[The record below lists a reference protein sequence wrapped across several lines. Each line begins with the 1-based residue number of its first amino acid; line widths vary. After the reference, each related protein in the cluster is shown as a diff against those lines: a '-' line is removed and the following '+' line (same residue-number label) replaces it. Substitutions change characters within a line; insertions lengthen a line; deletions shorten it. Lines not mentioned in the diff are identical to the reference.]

1 MALIPR
7 TLQTPWFT
15 SSDVVRQ
22 ESAQFSWVVCL
33 AAQSPSSST
42 SSSSP
47 SSFSEDSDLC
57 PLEWT
62 LTSISC
68 LPITHSITA
77 LEVYL
82 QLLTEPFL
90 DARLSLALTPAGQWV
105 CWSLLVCLE
114 SRVWTLPITR
124 SSTTLFPPLLPFWP
138 FSHKPE
144 LYSVSREAKNC
155 GELKILFRIHIFSS
169 DRRSCSDDANPL
181 F

>member
-1 MALIPR
+1 MDLHLCRNSLGPNCVNLWQQIIVR
-7 TLQTPWFT
+7 QNSKNQHWILQCMNTQELNYVFPLFVLKYERVSINQQKAHGLNSKNFANT
-15 SSDVVRQ
+15 MILSDVVRQ

-33 AAQSPSSST
+33 AAQSPSS

-90 DARLSLALTPAGQWV
+90 DARLSLTPTPV
-105 CWSLLVCLE
+105 SSLV
-114 SRVWTLPITR
+114 TLG
-124 SSTTLFPPLLPFWP
+124 
-138 FSHKPE
+138 
-144 LYSVSREAKNC
+144 VS
-155 GELKILFRIHIFSS
+155 GV
-169 DRRSCSDDANPL
+169 
-181 F
+181 